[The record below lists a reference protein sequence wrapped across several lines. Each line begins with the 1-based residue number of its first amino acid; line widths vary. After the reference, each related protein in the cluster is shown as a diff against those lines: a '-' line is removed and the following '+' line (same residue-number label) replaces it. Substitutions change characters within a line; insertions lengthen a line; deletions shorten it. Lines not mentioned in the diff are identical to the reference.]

1 MAENVPI
8 KVVATNR
15 KARHDYHI
23 EETLEAGLV
32 LSGTEIKSLRAGRA
46 SMVDCYVSISG
57 GEAFLSNLQ
66 ISAYEQ
72 GNRNNHEERRP
83 RKLLLHRREI
93 DWLAGQIARKG
104 YTVVGLQLYLK
115 GGRMKVQ
122 IGLAKGKK
130 AYDKRDDMKE
140 RDTRRELDRTVKES
154 RRG

>member
-46 SMVDCYVSISG
+46 SMVDCYVSILG